1 MILRTLAISLVIL
14 MGRVTMAEEYE
25 PADVYIGL
33 RDKVLALSPG
43 QIDHSG
49 PVLAVLMETGYPT
62 AAVTL
67 VAVADGTVSLYFS
80 NGGGII
86 GAGEYPQVREVGLD
100 MVSEA
105 ANYLPKLIQTD
116 SYPLPQQS
124 YTRFYVVTTSGIY
137 TQSVLEDD
145 LGNERHALSPLFY
158 AGHKLIAYIR
168 AAEEHRQAE
177 QGAAADR

>member
-1 MILRTLAISLVIL
+1 MILRTAFIALVIL
-14 MGRVTMAEEYE
+14 MGGRAMAGEQES
-25 PADVYIGL
+25 ADVYIAL
-33 RDKVLALSPG
+33 RDKVLSLSPG

-49 PVLAVLMETGYPT
+49 SVLAVMMETGYPA

-80 NGGGII
+80 SGGGII
-86 GAGEYPQVREVGLD
+86 GSGEYPQVREVGLD

-105 ANYLPKLIQTD
+105 ANHLPKLVKTD
-116 SYPLPQQS
+116 SYPLPQEA
-124 YTRFYVVTTSGIY
+124 YTRFYVVTASGVY

-177 QGAAADR
+177 LGAAADR

>member
-1 MILRTLAISLVIL
+1 
-14 MGRVTMAEEYE
+14 MAEGYE

-33 RDKVLALSPG
+33 RDRVLALSPG
-43 QIDHSG
+43 QTDHSG

-62 AAVTL
+62 AAATL

-86 GAGEYPQVREVGLD
+86 GSGEYPQVREVGLE
-100 MVSEA
+100 MISEVA
-105 ANYLPKLIQTD
+105 SHLPKLVQTD

-124 YTRFYVVTTSGIY
+124 YTRFYVVTASGIL
-137 TQSVLEDD
+137 TQSVLEED
-145 LGNERHALSPLFY
+145 LANERHGLSPLFY

-177 QGAAADR
+177 QDAAIGSSSGG